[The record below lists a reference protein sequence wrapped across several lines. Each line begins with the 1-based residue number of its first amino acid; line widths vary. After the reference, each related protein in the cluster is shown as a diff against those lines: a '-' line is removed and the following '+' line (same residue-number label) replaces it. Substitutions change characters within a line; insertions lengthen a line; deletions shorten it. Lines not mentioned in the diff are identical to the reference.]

1 MASRYALEHLNNQLS
16 IGLEH
21 RIYKQLYNSVKLR
34 FVDRVTMDNYSVLDA
49 KVFWKG
55 KNYTLFLEG
64 TNLLD
69 AEYRETNLVTMP
81 GRWIRGGFTCDL
93 GL

>member
-1 MASRYALEHLNNQLS
+1 
-16 IGLEH
+16 
-21 RIYKQLYNSVKLR
+21 
-34 FVDRVTMDNYSVLDA
+34 MDNYSVLDA
-49 KVFWKG
+49 KIFWKA
-55 KNYTLFLEG
+55 KNYTLFIEG

-81 GRWIRGGFTCDL
+81 GRWIRGGFTCDF